1 MEKGANIEE
10 KDSSG
15 YTPLQYALRNSPN
28 LDVIKVLL
36 EKGANIEEKNRSGDT
51 PLIYAVRKRDFDV
64 NIIVNIV
71 RLLLD
76 FGADTTAKSEYGKTA
91 VDYAKDYRIR
101 DLLLGVGGEKKGG
114 FSKRHKKLRR
124 RRTVKLHQ

>member
-1 MEKGANIEE
+1 MDVIKALLEKGANIEV

-15 YTPLQYALRNSPN
+15 YTPLLYALQQNV
-28 LDVIKVLL
+28 D
-36 EKGANIEEKNRSGDT
+36 
-51 PLIYAVRKRDFDV
+51 
-64 NIIVNIV
+64 VNIV

-76 FGADTTAKSEYGKTA
+76 FGADTTAKSRFGKTA
-91 VDYAKDYRIR
+91 VDYANDVRIR